1 MLKTLNFY
9 VMKNFL
15 YTFLMAMLV
24 LTFGMTGARLI
35 KVFEII
41 SQGVS
46 IGSAM
51 MFMLYV
57 LPVALGF
64 TIPWAAL
71 VSIMLVFGRLSADNE
86 ITAMRACG
94 VSILQIVAPIIML
107 TFALTCLCLYLNFEL
122 GPRYLG
128 KSRVLVEKTAIDQP
142 LSIIEP
148 GIPFND
154 YEDLSIYI
162 DQKDNKTGQI
172 RNIQVYRLNKDQ
184 KRVEQDVTASS
195 GRIEVDR
202 EKQIMYIVLENATI
216 IAYESR
222 EDEHP
227 KRSFANQL
235 KFALEYGK
243 DFNKQRISIRD
254 KHLGYKGLYA
264 RSIIE
269 RARNRK
275 DRVAEIETELNQ
287 RVALALAPMAFLLL
301 GLPMAIRTS
310 RRETSIGLF
319 LSVLLAGLYFGGVLV
334 SDSLS
339 GIPNAY
345 PQYIV
350 WIPPILYQ
358 IFGAIYIFRIA
369 RR

>member
-15 YTFLMAMLV
+15 YTVLMAMLV

-51 MFMLYV
+51 LFMLYV

-94 VSILQIVAPIIML
+94 ISILQIVAPIIML

-128 KSRVLVEKTAIDQP
+128 KSRVIVEKTAIDQP
-142 LSIIEP
+142 LSVLEP
-148 GIPFND
+148 GIPF
-154 YEDLSIYI
+154 EFEELSIYI
-162 DQKDNKTGQI
+162 DQKDNKTGKI

-202 EKQIMYIVLENATI
+202 IKQIMYIVLENATI
-216 IAYESR
+216 IAYESK

-243 DFNKQRISIRD
+243 EFNNQRISIRD
-254 KHLGYKGLYA
+254 KHLGYKVLYA

-269 RARNRK
+269 RSRNKR

-319 LSVLLAGLYFGGVLV
+319 LSGV
-334 SDSLS
+334 STQGKETYQCHDNDHHSKTEDSK
-339 GIPNAY
+339 
-345 PQYIV
+345 
-350 WIPPILYQ
+350 
-358 IFGAIYIFRIA
+358 
-369 RR
+369 